1 MVLMT
6 QELQHSLEAKSQRRL
21 ALARL
26 PYKEKVRILIELQ
39 TIAAPLLRARGRKAI
54 VFRSDE

>member
-6 QELQHSLEAKSQRRL
+6 QELQRSLEAKRKRRF

-39 TIAAPLLRARGRKAI
+39 TIAAPLLRACGRKAV